1 VLKTI
6 LNLLYKILKLID
18 LLAIKFFNK
27 NFLISLKDLIEAE
40 SYKSIIINSKKI
52 DFFIPNKLI
61 NWRIKTFF
69 TKEPGTLKWIDGF
82 NGDGKIIFWDIG
94 ANIGLY
100 SIYAACVHQ
109 DILIYSFEPSSNNLR
124 TLSRNISINNF
135 NQKIK
140 IFNNPLSNQNNKFLT
155 MKETS
160 LEEGGAINTYG
171 ENFNYKGEK
180 VLSKMNYQIC
190 GNTINYLL
198 DNKVAYMP
206 NYIKLDVDGI
216 EHLILK
222 GGDKYLSNENLLG
235 ICVEINEN
243 FKDQFENILDI
254 LKKNKFIF
262 SHKENLVN
270 DKSVQ
275 NNIENLFN
283 YFFYKNI

>member
-1 VLKTI
+1 MLKTI
-6 LNLLYKILKLID
+6 LNLFYKILKLIN
-18 LLAIKFFNK
+18 LLTIKFFNK
-27 NFLISLKDLIEAE
+27 NFLISLKDLIETE
-40 SYKSIIINSKKI
+40 SYKSIVINSKKI

-61 NWRIKTFF
+61 NWRIETFF
-69 TKEPGTLKWIDGF
+69 TKEPETLKWIDRF
-82 NGDGKIIFWDIG
+82 NGKGKIIFWDIG

-109 DILIYSFEPSSNNLR
+109 DILIYSFEPSTNNLR

-160 LEEGGAINTYG
+160 LEEGGALNTYG
-171 ENFNYKGEK
+171 ENFDFRGEK
-180 VLSKMNYQIC
+180 LLSKINYQIC

-235 ICVEINEN
+235 ICVEINKN
-243 FKDQFENILDI
+243 FKNQFENILDI

-262 SHKENLVN
+262 SHKENLTN
-270 DKSVQ
+270 DKSEK
-275 NNIENLFN
+275 NNFDNTFN
-283 YFFYKNI
+283 YFFFKNI